1 MLLAAVLLA
10 TILYCPQQY
19 FGAVGATPMEAQPQ
33 RSEQANRYAEVV
45 RAVNKVL
52 VTGSQDQFDAV
63 NGFLAACPE
72 EDNGQHAP
80 VVQSCCS
87 PCVAC
92 NPMPPC
98 IMDYILMPLQLR
110 HHMLVHQ
117 ELCVHR
123 SFPASHAFCQSQP
136 ITTA

>member
-1 MLLAAVLLA
+1 
-10 TILYCPQQY
+10 
-19 FGAVGATPMEAQPQ
+19 MEAQPQ
-33 RSEQANRYAEVV
+33 RSEQANQYAEVV

-63 NGFLAACPE
+63 NAFLAACPE

-80 VVQSCCS
+80 VLQSCN
-87 PCVAC
+87 PCVAY

-98 IMDYILMPLQLR
+98 IMELPLNAFTLAASHGCVV
-110 HHMLVHQ
+110 HH

-123 SFPASHAFCQSQP
+123 SFPASHAFRRSQL
-136 ITTA
+136 IATTVHSLTVGLCKHKPALLNCWLA